1 MIDGALSHEM
11 SEIDIQDAL
20 SDATG
25 SALEQTPDPT
35 RPTVE
40 PFLGIGS
47 AVQRLNTVKA
57 HIHKVSRQVFGI
69 GHPAAEWEI
78 TSATRCSR
86 TVFSKPGLA
95 KLGCLISTACS
106 RRYRPLTAN
115 HSCFTRES
123 CWLARADA
131 SRAPRGSNARNGCKP
146 AGAMSGG

>member
-25 SALEQTPDPT
+25 SALEQTPDPA

-40 PFLGIGS
+40 PFLGKGS

-69 GHPAAEWEI
+69 RSPCCRVGNHERNATFTHSFFKARTCEI
-78 TSATRCSR
+78 GVPDLDRVSE
-86 TVFSKPGLA
+86 TVP
-95 KLGCLISTACS
+95 TA
-106 RRYRPLTAN
+106 
-115 HSCFTRES
+115 
-123 CWLARADA
+123 D
-131 SRAPRGSNARNGCKP
+131 G
-146 AGAMSGG
+146 